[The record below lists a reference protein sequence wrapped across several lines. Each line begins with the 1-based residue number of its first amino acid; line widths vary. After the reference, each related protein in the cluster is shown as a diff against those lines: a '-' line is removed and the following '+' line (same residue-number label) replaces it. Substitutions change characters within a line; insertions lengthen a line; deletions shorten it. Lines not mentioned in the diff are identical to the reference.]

1 MNTLTGVQLAG
12 AAAEHGRTLLGE
24 TYEVWRVAGILAVV
38 AAVGY
43 EMAMALTRLIGLRL
57 PFLVL
62 YIARLTTPKSE
73 WPYLYKAW
81 KGELHAIL
89 DASKGFWVIKSLKG
103 LKYALPLAL
112 GAARL
117 TAKIREVRVKQAHH
131 RSSAF
136 EVVEAL
142 RFSVVTATFIG
153 SGVLFTLA
161 AALGVPWWTAWSAT
175 WVPFLFGIRL
185 SYVLGPSSPSPQD
198 DKSHDE

>member
-24 TYEVWRVAGILAVV
+24 TYEVWRVAGILAIV

-43 EMAMALTRLIGLRL
+43 EMAMTLTRLIGLRL

-62 YIARLTTPKSE
+62 YLARLTTPKSE

-89 DASKGFWVIKSLKG
+89 DTPRGFWVIKSLKG

-112 GAARL
+112 GAAHL
-117 TAKIREVRVKQAHH
+117 TAKIREVRVKQAH
-131 RSSAF
+131 RRISAF

-142 RFSVVTATFIG
+142 RPSVVTTTVIG

-161 AALGVPWWTAWSAT
+161 VALGVPWWTAWSAT
-175 WVPFLFGIRL
+175 WVPFIIGIRV
-185 SYVLGPSSPSPQD
+185 SHVLGPYRPG
-198 DKSHDE
+198 SHDDGNHDD